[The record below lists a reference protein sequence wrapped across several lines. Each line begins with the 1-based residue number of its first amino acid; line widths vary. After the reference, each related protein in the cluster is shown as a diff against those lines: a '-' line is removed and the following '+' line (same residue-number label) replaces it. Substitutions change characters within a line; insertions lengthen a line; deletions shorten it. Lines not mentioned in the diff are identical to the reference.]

1 MKKITILFILLVSG
15 IINSNAQIDNLSN
28 LSAEWMRSGVRNA
41 ATDAADIVVYNPA
54 GITSMKNGIHINF
67 SNQSLFRNPNH
78 TYDLGMGEGQKE
90 YEQSSPDLFLPN
102 LYIAYKKNN
111 WALYSGV
118 FFSGGG
124 ATIDYKQG
132 SITTDLIGL
141 GTLGAAQGAYT
152 SIKDPFIKASS
163 MYKTTTLGGSYA
175 VKRGISFSAAIRYLS
190 AANTSELGMTLAS
203 SPYEFPDA
211 PMSLKTKDNASGMS
225 GVFGVS
231 LTALDKVSISARYET
246 KVKLNFKTEQDHDD
260 FGLTTDGDLN
270 RRDLPAVLALGIGF
284 DVTSKFKVMADYNYY
299 FQEDADWG
307 KSSVATNEVP
317 LSLLA
322 GNSTI
327 IAFGF
332 QYKIKSKITV
342 SSGVGFTKMDF
353 QDKAGYYAN
362 LGTFE
367 VVHSDN
373 TNIKLGFAYKPI
385 KNITFNLGY
394 MHVFYPSDQQIKVV
408 NAQPLDVTIN
418 ANNSINAVALGVN
431 LSF

>member
-67 SNQSLFRNPNH
+67 INQSLFRNPNH

-102 LYIAYKKNN
+102 LYIAYKKDN

-163 MYKTTTLGGSYA
+163 MYMTTTLGGSYA
-175 VKRGISFSAAIRYLS
+175 VKRGISFSAAIR
-190 AANTSELGMTLAS
+190 
-203 SPYEFPDA
+203 
-211 PMSLKTKDNASGMS
+211 
-225 GVFGVS
+225 
-231 LTALDKVSISARYET
+231 
-246 KVKLNFKTEQDHDD
+246 
-260 FGLTTDGDLN
+260 
-270 RRDLPAVLALGIGF
+270 
-284 DVTSKFKVMADYNYY
+284 
-299 FQEDADWG
+299 
-307 KSSVATNEVP
+307 
-317 LSLLA
+317 
-322 GNSTI
+322 
-327 IAFGF
+327 
-332 QYKIKSKITV
+332 
-342 SSGVGFTKMDF
+342 
-353 QDKAGYYAN
+353 
-362 LGTFE
+362 
-367 VVHSDN
+367 
-373 TNIKLGFAYKPI
+373 
-385 KNITFNLGY
+385 
-394 MHVFYPSDQQIKVV
+394 
-408 NAQPLDVTIN
+408 
-418 ANNSINAVALGVN
+418 
-431 LSF
+431 